1 MNASPNIIEVSV
13 QNFQTEVVEK
23 SQQIPVF
30 LEFYADGAEPSE
42 QLAPILNKLA
52 TEFSEKMI
60 LARVDVQ
67 QNQQIVQQLAVRTL
81 PTIKVIFQGQMAQD
95 LEGPQEEATLR
106 EMIEQL
112 TMSSVERIR
121 EQIKVYL
128 AQGHRAEA
136 IELLQ
141 QVISEEP
148 HNHALQTELSDLLI
162 MENRIDEAKLIL
174 ASLPTDAEGISKP
187 QNRVAFI
194 ELANELPPLAELL
207 TAREANGDDLQLQY
221 DTAVRLIADDQIEA
235 ALEGLLIMLKKDKS
249 FDDELA
255 RKTMIKVFELLGKGD
270 AMATAYRR
278 KMFTF
283 LH

>member
-1 MNASPNIIEVSV
+1 MNASPNIVEVSV

-52 TEFSEKMI
+52 TEFSEKII

-81 PTIKVIFQGQMAQD
+81 PTVKVIFQGQMAQD

-128 AQGHRAEA
+128 AQGHRTEA

-207 TAREANGDDLQLQY
+207 TAREANEDDLQLQY

-235 ALEGLLIMLKKDKS
+235 ALEGLLVMLKKDKS

>member
-52 TEFSEKMI
+52 TEFSEKII

-81 PTIKVIFQGQMAQD
+81 PTVKVIFQGQMAQD

-194 ELANELPPLAELL
+194 ELANELPPLADLL
-207 TAREANGDDLQLQY
+207 TAREANEDDLQLQY

-235 ALEGLLIMLKKDKS
+235 ALEGLLVMLKKDKS

>member
-52 TEFSEKMI
+52 TEFSEKII

-207 TAREANGDDLQLQY
+207 TAREANEDDLPLQY

-235 ALEGLLIMLKKDKS
+235 ALEGLLVMLKKDKS

>member
-52 TEFSEKMI
+52 TEFSEKII

-128 AQGHRAEA
+128 AQGHRTEA

-162 MENRIDEAKLIL
+162 MENHIDEAKLIL

-207 TAREANGDDLQLQY
+207 TAREANEDDLQLQY

-235 ALEGLLIMLKKDKS
+235 ALEGLLVMLKKDKS

>member
-52 TEFSEKMI
+52 TEFSEKII

-95 LEGPQEEATLR
+95 LEGPQEEDTLR

-207 TAREANGDDLQLQY
+207 TAREANEDDLQLQY
-221 DTAVRLIADDQIEA
+221 DTAVRLIADDQIAA
-235 ALEGLLIMLKKDKS
+235 ALEGLLVMLNKDKS

>member
-1 MNASPNIIEVSV
+1 MNASTNIIEVSV

-52 TEFSEKMI
+52 TEFSEKII

-95 LEGPQEEATLR
+95 LEGPQEEDTLR

-128 AQGHRAEA
+128 AQGHRTEA

-207 TAREANGDDLQLQY
+207 TAREANEDDLQLQY

-235 ALEGLLIMLKKDKS
+235 ALEGLLVMLKKDKS

>member
-52 TEFSEKMI
+52 TEFSEKII

-81 PTIKVIFQGQMAQD
+81 PTVKVIFQGQMAQD

-207 TAREANGDDLQLQY
+207 TAREANEDDLQLQY

-235 ALEGLLIMLKKDKS
+235 ALEGLLVMLKKDKS

-255 RKTMIKVFELLGKGD
+255 RKTMIKIFELLGKGD

>member
-1 MNASPNIIEVSV
+1 MNASPNIVEVSV

-52 TEFSEKMI
+52 TEFSEKII

-95 LEGPQEEATLR
+95 LEGPQEEDTLR

-128 AQGHRAEA
+128 AQGHRTEA

-207 TAREANGDDLQLQY
+207 TAREANEDDLQLQY

-235 ALEGLLIMLKKDKS
+235 ALEGLLVMLKKDKS

>member
-1 MNASPNIIEVSV
+1 
-13 QNFQTEVVEK
+13 
-23 SQQIPVF
+23 
-30 LEFYADGAEPSE
+30 
-42 QLAPILNKLA
+42 
-52 TEFSEKMI
+52 
-60 LARVDVQ
+60 
-67 QNQQIVQQLAVRTL
+67 
-81 PTIKVIFQGQMAQD
+81 
-95 LEGPQEEATLR
+95 
-106 EMIEQL
+106 MIEQL

-128 AQGHRAEA
+128 AQGHRTEA

>member
-52 TEFSEKMI
+52 TEFSEKII

-81 PTIKVIFQGQMAQD
+81 PTVKVIFQGQMAQD

-207 TAREANGDDLQLQY
+207 TAREANEDDLQLQY

-235 ALEGLLIMLKKDKS
+235 ALEGLLVVLKKDKS

>member
-1 MNASPNIIEVSV
+1 MNASPNIVEVSV

-207 TAREANGDDLQLQY
+207 TAREANEDDLQLQY

-235 ALEGLLIMLKKDKS
+235 ALEGLLVMLKKDKS

>member
-52 TEFSEKMI
+52 TEFSEKII

-81 PTIKVIFQGQMAQD
+81 PNIKVIFQGQMAQD
-95 LEGPQEEATLR
+95 LEGPQEEDTLR

-235 ALEGLLIMLKKDKS
+235 ALEGLLVMLKKDKS